1 MPRLAVALLAVQ
13 ALAASLGPGNIL
25 TATARSHDPDFAA
38 SVIVLIQF
46 NSEFAVGLMLNKPT
60 TVPVGDVLPEA
71 KGKKITVYAGG
82 PIIIGVRGLLRTK
95 SAPYFSVMTSRDGL
109 VKLISS
115 GTPPDTFRLYA
126 GYVGWTAKQLENEVA
141 RGLWTVSPPT
151 PVTLFG
157 P

>member
-1 MPRLAVALLAVQ
+1 LALQ

-25 TATARSHDPDFAA
+25 IATAKSHDPDFAK
-38 SVIVLIQF
+38 SILVLIQF
-46 NSEFAVGLMLNKPT
+46 NSESAVGLMLNKPT

-82 PIIIGVRGLLRTK
+82 PVMIGVRGLLRTK
-95 SAPYFSVMTSRDGL
+95 SAPYFSVITSRAGL
-109 VKLISS
+109 GKLISS

-126 GYVGWTAKQLENEVA
+126 GYVGWTAKQLENELA
-141 RGLWTVSPPT
+141 RGLWTVSPPNA
-151 PVTLFG
+151 VTIFG